1 MKNSAKLTDT
11 EIMSEF
17 NTLEEEFVQNMT
29 NEDIIEINE
38 TIILNKTKYYKAKNK
53 LNELKKH
60 IFFLI
65 VSILVG
71 IFSGIIGLLI
81 SIPLVVGLIYILIC
95 THKTSRIIFI
105 SDILIGSLLYTK
117 QQYLKRF

>member
-53 LNELKKH
+53 LSELKKH
-60 IFFLI
+60 TFFLI
-65 VSILVG
+65 VFILLG